1 MSIEAI
7 TPIGGDLSPMKST
20 AIEPSGNDFMQTF
33 MNTIGKA
40 DADLARADQELRA
53 FAAGA
58 DIPVH
63 DLMITM
69 ERARISLTLMSEVRN
84 RMVEGYQ
91 ELTRMQL

>member
-7 TPIGGDLSPMKST
+7 APIGGELSAVKST
-20 AIEPSGNDFMQTF
+20 AIEPSGSDFFQTV

-40 DADLARADQELRA
+40 DTDLARADQELRA
-53 FAAGA
+53 FASGA

-63 DLMITM
+63 DLMITL